1 MAVDEETG
9 KGCEFKREAM
19 EKRETFHTPFP

>member
-9 KGCEFKREAM
+9 KGGELKREAM
-19 EKRETFHTPFP
+19 EERETFHTSFP